1 MQDGPPIF
9 LELFAGRASFSRA
22 MIQSGFEVVSV
33 DHKVGHPFA
42 PIVSLDLTTESGK
55 QILFRVLH
63 HPRLFAIHFGLPCG
77 TSSRAKEKPI
87 PEELRAQGVPNPPQ
101 LRDHVQNFHW
111 VCQDCRLLT
120 GRKWIALTSSTPW
133 PSTFCW

>member
-55 QILFRVLH
+55 QILQKLLH
-63 HPRLFAIHFGLPCG
+63 YPLLFAIHLGLPCG
-77 TSSRAKEKPI
+77 TASRAREEPI
-87 PEELRAQGVPNPPQ
+87 PEELRSKGVPSPPQ
-101 LRDHVQNFHW
+101 LRSALQNSHW
-111 VCQDCRLLT
+111 ECQDCHHLT
-120 GRKWIALTSSTPW
+120 KPKWIAPTCSIPW
-133 PSTFCW
+133 PSTFC